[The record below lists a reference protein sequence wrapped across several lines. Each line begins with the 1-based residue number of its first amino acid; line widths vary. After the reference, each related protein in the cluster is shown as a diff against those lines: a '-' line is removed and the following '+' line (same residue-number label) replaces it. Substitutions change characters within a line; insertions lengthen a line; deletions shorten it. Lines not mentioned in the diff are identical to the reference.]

1 MAVSH
6 NFADRENQEENPLL
20 ETRSNEPWLL
30 HCCTVILICS
40 KEWEIFRLDNE
51 FSELFPKW
59 ILLATFRVK
68 LKCPKSLGKIR
79 NHNILMIW
87 YNVQISFFLIRIRN
101 GFLHS
106 KSLFN
111 SIQSSV
117 VLICLIFTDTLLC
130 CVVY

>member
-51 FSELFPKW
+51 FSELFPK
-59 ILLATFRVK
+59 
-68 LKCPKSLGKIR
+68 
-79 NHNILMIW
+79 
-87 YNVQISFFLIRIRN
+87 
-101 GFLHS
+101 
-106 KSLFN
+106 
-111 SIQSSV
+111 
-117 VLICLIFTDTLLC
+117 
-130 CVVY
+130 